1 MIIHAGIKDGTGK
14 KDDRRISAVKTNIPR
29 ISEADMERGR
39 IGKEYTE
46 GGFTGLVL
54 NAANLWKRGISGI
67 RDENIGE
74 KRKKSIRKCVD
85 VQ

>member
-1 MIIHAGIKDGTGK
+1 
-14 KDDRRISAVKTNIPR
+14 
-29 ISEADMERGR
+29 MERGR